1 MAYTSEGY
9 SARQILAYKQ
19 RVELLPM
26 TVTTDGVAEGAT
38 FKFLIGDNGTDEA
51 TTRGANGN
59 IQYSALPRSQAT
71 VTMEEWIAAYRET
84 GFNIFTSQQSGQ
96 IEKMM
101 QDACNGKISRK
112 KDQIILS
119 ALSGATLSTGTATVA
134 SFSQVQKALT
144 TLQNAG
150 VPSDGFISMVVSP
163 AYKQYMSQWTEFNNA
178 QLVGTEQLTLSS
190 GGPVFTNQIQMWRWN
205 GLNVIVHPKLAGV
218 GTNNETCYIYHN
230 RAVGLGFNTSAEK
243 IAVGF
248 NDEQRYSYVN
258 QETYIGAVILQNTGI
273 VKIPHDGSA
282 LQLS

>member
-1 MAYTSEGY
+1 MTYTSEGY
-9 SARQILAYKQ
+9 SSRQILAYKQ
-19 RVELLPM
+19 RIELLPM
-26 TVTTDGVAEGAT
+26 TVTSDGVAEGAT

-71 VTMEEWIAAYRET
+71 VTMTEWIAAYRET

-112 KDQIILS
+112 KDQVILS
-119 ALSGATLSTGTATVA
+119 ALSAATVTTGTAVPA
-134 SFSQVQKALT
+134 SFSMIQKGLT

-150 VPSDGFISMVVSP
+150 VPSDGFITLLASP
-163 AYKQYMSQWTEFNNA
+163 AMKQYMSQWTEFNNA
-178 QLVGTEQLTLSS
+178 QLVGTDSLPLSS
-190 GGPVFTNQIQMWRWN
+190 GGPAFTNQIQMWKWN
-205 GLNVIVHPKLAGV
+205 GINVIVHPKLAGV
-218 GTNNETCYIYHN
+218 GTSDETCYLYHN
-230 RAVGLGFNTSAEK
+230 RAVGLGFHTSAEK
-243 IAVGF
+243 IAVGY

-258 QETYIGAVILQNTGI
+258 QETYIGATILQNSGI

-282 LQLS
+282 FQL